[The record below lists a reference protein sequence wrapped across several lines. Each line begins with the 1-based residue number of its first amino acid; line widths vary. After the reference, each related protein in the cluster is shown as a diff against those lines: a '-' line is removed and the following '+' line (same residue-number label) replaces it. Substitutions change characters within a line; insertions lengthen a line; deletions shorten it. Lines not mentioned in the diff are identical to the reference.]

1 MLIYYAYLVIIPPR
15 YYWVNLKTLKYYHR
29 NYCQKQKLEKHFDK
43 PLLQSDTE
51 NSYMERLGY
60 VKVYDNGLAKIIKI

>member
-29 NYCQKQKLEKHFDK
+29 NYCQKQKLEKHFNIK
-43 PLLQSDTE
+43 LNPNDTE

-60 VKVYDNGLAKIIKI
+60 LKIYDSGITELQIK